1 MSSTHNVIKVIE
13 ETFQGIDLAAC
24 IALVDSDG
32 LVIYSVGECADQW
45 ILEGLNAYLIMSFE
59 STLHKLMELNQI
71 LDSLVVNTGQ
81 SVFYIDDLRGG
92 SNMYIIIRTSPE
104 LMNKVL
110 PFLKNFV
117 KAIEISLQD
126 LG

>member
-1 MSSTHNVIKVIE
+1 MSSAHNVIRVIE

-24 IALVDSDG
+24 ISLVDTDG

-59 STLHKLMELNQI
+59 STLNKLLDLNQM
-71 LDSLVVNTGQ
+71 LDSLVVNTGE

-92 SNMYIIIRTSPE
+92 SDLYIIIRTSPE

>member
-1 MSSTHNVIKVIE
+1 MSSAHNVIKIIE

-24 IALVDSDG
+24 ISLVDTDG

-45 ILEGLNAYLIMSFE
+45 LLEGLNAYLIMSFE
-59 STLHKLMELNQI
+59 STLQKLLELNQI
-71 LDSLVVNTGQ
+71 LDSLVVNTGE

-92 SNMYIIIRTSPE
+92 TDLFIIIRTSPK

-117 KAIEISLQD
+117 NAIEISLRD

>member
-1 MSSTHNVIKVIE
+1 MSSAHNVIQVIE

-24 IALVDSDG
+24 ISLVDADG
-32 LVIYSVGECADQW
+32 LVIYSVGECADQ
-45 ILEGLNAYLIMSFE
+45 IFLEGLNAYLIMSFE
-59 STLHKLMELNQI
+59 STLAKLLELNQI
-71 LDSLVVNTGQ
+71 LDSLVVNTGE
-81 SVFYIDDLRGG
+81 SVFYIDDSRGG
-92 SNMYIIIRTSPE
+92 SNLYIIVRTTQK

-117 KAIEISLQD
+117 RAIELSLQD

>member
-1 MSSTHNVIKVIE
+1 MSSAHNVIRIIE

-24 IALVDSDG
+24 ISLVDADG

-45 ILEGLNAYLIMSFE
+45 VLEGLNAYLIMSFE
-59 STLHKLMELNQI
+59 STLKKLVDLNQM
-71 LDSLVVNTGQ
+71 LDSLVVNTGE

-92 SNMYIIIRTSPE
+92 ANLYIIIRTSPK

-117 KAIEISLQD
+117 RAIEISLQD

>member
-1 MSSTHNVIKVIE
+1 MSAHNVIKVID

-24 IALVDSDG
+24 ISLVDNDG
-32 LVIYSVGECADQW
+32 LVIHSIGECADQW
-45 ILEGLNAYLIMSFE
+45 ILESLNAYLIMSFE
-59 STLHKLMELNQI
+59 STLAKLLELNQV
-71 LDSLVVNTGQ
+71 LDSLLVTTGDA
-81 SVFYIDDLRGG
+81 VFYIDDLRGKTDL
-92 SNMYIIIRTSPE
+92 YVIIRTSQE

-117 KAIEISLQD
+117 RAIEMGLRD

>member
-1 MSSTHNVIKVIE
+1 MSAHNVIKVIE

-24 IALVDSDG
+24 ISLVDSDG
-32 LVIYSVGECADQW
+32 LVVHSIGECADQW
-45 ILEGLNAYLIMSFE
+45 LLESLNAYLIMSFE
-59 STLHKLMELNQI
+59 STLSQLLDLNQI
-71 LDSLVVNTGQ
+71 LDSLVINTGE
-81 SVFYIDDLRGG
+81 SVFYIDDLRGK
-92 SNMYIIIRTSPE
+92 NDLYIIIRTSQK

-117 KAIEISLQD
+117 RAIEMGLKD

>member
-1 MSSTHNVIKVIE
+1 MCSAHNVIQVIE

-24 IALVDSDG
+24 ISLVDADG
-32 LVIYSVGECADQW
+32 LVIYSVGECADQ
-45 ILEGLNAYLIMSFE
+45 IFLEGLNAYLIMSFE
-59 STLHKLMELNQI
+59 STLAKLLELNQI
-71 LDSLVVNTGQ
+71 LDSLVVNTGE

-92 SNMYIIIRTSPE
+92 SNLYIIVRTTQK

-117 KAIEISLQD
+117 RAIELSLQD

>member
-1 MSSTHNVIKVIE
+1 MSSTHNVIQVIE

-24 IALVDSDG
+24 IALVDADG

-45 ILEGLNAYLIMSFE
+45 FLEGLNAYLIMAFE
-59 STLHKLMELNQI
+59 STLNKLLDLNQM
-71 LDSLVVNTGQ
+71 LDSLVVNTGE

-92 SNMYIIIRTSPE
+92 SNLYVIIRTSPK

-117 KAIEISLQD
+117 RAIEISLQD

>member
-1 MSSTHNVIKVIE
+1 MSSAHNVIRIIE

-24 IALVDSDG
+24 ISLVDADG

-45 ILEGLNAYLIMSFE
+45 VLEGLNAYLIMSFE
-59 STLHKLMELNQI
+59 STLKKLVDLNQM
-71 LDSLVVNTGQ
+71 LDSLVVNTGE

-92 SNMYIIIRTSPE
+92 GNLYIIIRTSPK